1 LKEHKA
7 PLFITAAALLSVA
20 ALFVNL
26 KLYGEPAV
34 VILYATG
41 SVYYALHVFM
51 RGLSPVR
58 IDSVNTGE
66 TGIALSVMILLRYF
80 TSAGAAG
87 IFLMTAIA
95 LVLFNLCADF
105 ILPRRGGERFF
116 LGLFVNAISAF
127 IILFLIAA
135 GSPSACGIIIGSL
148 TGFLAGAGTGFYAA
162 GLLYICF
169 LAISSAL
176 MILRPEISLLYHGRK
191 YHALSGLPYRPSLLI
206 ITLINSLVFSA
217 VMMCAGIFAGAALF
231 QQGRQE
237 GWDRVSLIF
246 VSILHTQLLAS
257 ASALSGAPVAITA
270 ALSLSLAM
278 AVLSQG
284 ARRRALHD

>member
-1 LKEHKA
+1 
-7 PLFITAAALLSVA
+7 VW
-20 ALFVNL
+20 N
-26 KLYGEPAV
+26 
-34 VILYATG
+34 
-41 SVYYALHVFM
+41 
-51 RGLSPVR
+51 
-58 IDSVNTGE
+58 
-66 TGIALSVMILLRYF
+66 
-80 TSAGAAG
+80 
-87 IFLMTAIA
+87 
-95 LVLFNLCADF
+95 
-105 ILPRRGGERFF
+105 
-116 LGLFVNAISAF
+116 
-127 IILFLIAA
+127 
-135 GSPSACGIIIGSL
+135 
-148 TGFLAGAGTGFYAA
+148 
-162 GLLYICF
+162 
-169 LAISSAL
+169 
-176 MILRPEISLLYHGRK
+176 RK